1 MIASQQSHIKG
12 KWRIWFLKIV
22 AYTVRI
28 HRKNR
33 DDSDSLLEGTGTQR
47 PDGTWRKPV
56 RVKPGYVAPELV
68 PKYKAPHI
76 VSSINLVRDLNFSFL
91 TIETKRG
98 RSSQSGPAESWI
110 IPRRGEEFEI
120 DGRAQAVKDEANSN
134 DISRFWKCADAIA
147 CWSEISQSSPR
158 HTGTSC

>member
-12 KWRIWFLKIV
+12 KWRMSFPKAV
-22 AYTVRI
+22 TYTVRI

-33 DDSDSLLEGTGTQR
+33 DDNDSHLEVSGTQR

-98 RSSQSGPAESWI
+98 RSSQSGPAES
-110 IPRRGEEFEI
+110 
-120 DGRAQAVKDEANSN
+120 
-134 DISRFWKCADAIA
+134 
-147 CWSEISQSSPR
+147 
-158 HTGTSC
+158 